1 MPIFDLLACLTIV
14 KFLEE
19 PMLIKAF
26 GEEYRMYKQH
36 VSAFFPLIFKVLL
49 VLLAVAVIILT
60 FLGLIPIN

>member
-1 MPIFDLLACLTIV
+1 V